1 MTQPPVPD
9 VLPGAGAHVVLLVDD
24 EPQACKWF
32 ARLYGDEFVVWTAES
47 VDQAL
52 QLLATS
58 AHAIAVVL
66 TDFRM
71 PGRDG
76 VALLRVLRSDF
87 PHVVR
92 LLASAYAD
100 KELAFSAVNQGQVEG
115 ILEKPLDDALTR
127 RTLRE
132 ALAQGAERARH
143 FDQLRQ
149 RADSLRETLGFL
161 AHEVATPLATVS
173 GYLSGMRDR
182 HQLAPQLEP
191 GIARLSE
198 RRPGEVMHMIDAAQR
213 RTEYAQSL
221 VSTFVQSARDAC
233 MGGTGVSLRARDLV
247 QAVQAEYPFEPE
259 EGAWFDGDV
268 EADFELPGRRDLL
281 YLVLCTLVKNAL
293 MAMRTAKPE
302 RPRLQVRLTRSAP
315 APGMAAT
322 PAIVVIDNGPG
333 IPEAVLSRLTREPV
347 TTRAETGGS
356 GMGLLFC
363 QRVMTSLGG
372 SVSVASELS
381 AGASV
386 TLHFLSMNPNQEP
399 A

>member
-1 MTQPPVPD
+1 M
-9 VLPGAGAHVVLLVDD
+9 PGVGAHVVLLVDD

-52 QLLATS
+52 HVLACS
-58 AHAIAVVL
+58 AHAVAVVL

-76 VALLRVLRSDF
+76 VALLRALRRDY

-100 KELAFSAVNQGQVEG
+100 KDVALSAVNQGQVEG

-132 ALAQGAERARH
+132 ALVLGAERARQA
-143 FDQLRQ
+143 DQRQ
-149 RADSLRETLGFL
+149 WRADSLRETLGFL

-173 GYLSGMRDR
+173 GYLSGMKDR
-182 HQLAPQLEP
+182 HLSVQQLEP
-191 GIARLSE
+191 GVARLSE
-198 RRPGEVMHMIDAAQR
+198 RRQGEVMHMIDAAQR

-221 VSTFVQSARDAC
+221 VSTFVQSARDTWV
-233 MGGTGVSLRARDLV
+233 GGSGASLRARDLV
-247 QAVQAEYPFEPE
+247 QAVQAEYPFDAE

-293 MAMRTAKPE
+293 IALRAV
-302 RPRLQVRLTRSAP
+302 RPAQPRIQVRLTRAAA
-315 APGMAAT
+315 APGMALA
-322 PAIVVIDNGPG
+322 PAIVVVDNGPG
-333 IPEAVLSRLTREPV
+333 IPASVLRRLTHEPV
-347 TTRAETGGS
+347 TTRAENGGS

>member
-1 MTQPPVPD
+1 MTQPLVPD

-47 VDQAL
+47 VDHAL

-58 AHAIAVVL
+58 AHAVAVVL

-76 VALLRVLRSDF
+76 VALLRVLRSDY

-115 ILEKPLDDALTR
+115 ILEKPLDDTLTR

-132 ALAQGAERARH
+132 ALIQGAERARH

>member
-1 MTQPPVPD
+1 MTQISVPE
-9 VLPGAGAHVVLLVDD
+9 VMPGVGAHVVLLVDD

-32 ARLYGDEFVVWTAES
+32 ARLYGDEFVVWTAAS

-52 QLLATS
+52 HLLACS
-58 AHAIAVVL
+58 AHAVAVVL

-76 VALLRVLRSDF
+76 VALLRALRSDY

-100 KELAFSAVNQGQVEG
+100 KDVALSAVNQGQVEG

-132 ALAQGAERARH
+132 ALVLGAERARQA
-143 FDQLRQ
+143 DQRQ
-149 RADSLRETLGFL
+149 WRADSLRETLGFL

-173 GYLSGMRDR
+173 GYLSGMKDR
-182 HQLAPQLEP
+182 HLSVLQLEP
-191 GIARLSE
+191 GVARLSE

-221 VSTFVQSARDAC
+221 VSTFVQSARDTLV
-233 MGGTGVSLRARDLV
+233 GGSGVSLRARDLV
-247 QAVQAEYPFEPE
+247 QAVQAEYPFDAE

-293 MAMRTAKPE
+293 IALRTVRPE
-302 RPRLQVRLTRSAP
+302 QPRIQVRLTRAAA
-315 APGMAAT
+315 APGMALA
-322 PAIVVIDNGPG
+322 PAIVVVDNGPG
-333 IPEAVLSRLTREPV
+333 IPASVLRRLTHEPV

>member
-1 MTQPPVPD
+1 M
-9 VLPGAGAHVVLLVDD
+9 PGVGAHVVLLVDD

-32 ARLYGDEFVVWTAES
+32 ARLYGDEFVVWTAQS

-52 QLLATS
+52 HVLASS
-58 AHAIAVVL
+58 AHAVAVVL

-76 VALLRVLRSDF
+76 VALLRALRSDY

-100 KELAFSAVNQGQVEG
+100 KDVALSAVNQGQVEG

-132 ALAQGAERARH
+132 ALVLGAERARQA
-143 FDQLRQ
+143 DQRQ
-149 RADSLRETLGFL
+149 WRADSLRETLGFL

-173 GYLSGMRDR
+173 GYLSGMKDR
-182 HQLAPQLEP
+182 HLSVLQLEP
-191 GIARLSE
+191 GVARLSE

-221 VSTFVQSARDAC
+221 VSTFVQSARDSWV
-233 MGGTGVSLRARDLV
+233 GGSGVSLRARDLV
-247 QAVQAEYPFEPE
+247 QAVQAEYPFDAE

-293 MAMRTAKPE
+293 IALRTVRPE
-302 RPRLQVRLTRSAP
+302 RPRIQVRLTRAAA
-315 APGMAAT
+315 APGMALA
-322 PAIVVIDNGPG
+322 PAIVVVDNGPG
-333 IPEAVLSRLTREPV
+333 IPASVLRRLTHEPV

-363 QRVMTSLGG
+363 QRVMMSLGG

>member
-1 MTQPPVPD
+1 MKPFFVPE
-9 VLPGAGAHVVLLVDD
+9 VMPGAGPHVVLMVDD

-52 QLLATS
+52 QLLTTGG
-58 AHAIAVVL
+58 HAVAVAL

-76 VALLRVLRSDF
+76 VALLRALRSDY

-100 KELAFSAVNQGQVEG
+100 KEVALAAVNQGQVEG

-132 ALAQGAERARH
+132 ALAQGVERARH
-143 FDQLRQ
+143 FAQVRQ

-173 GYLSGMRDR
+173 GYLSGMRER
-182 HQLAPQLEP
+182 HHLAPQVEP

-233 MGGTGVSLRARDLV
+233 VGGTGESLRARDLV
-247 QAVQAEYPFEPE
+247 QAVQAEYPFESE
-259 EGAWFDGDV
+259 EGDWFDGDV

-293 MAMRTAKPE
+293 IAMRTAKPE
-302 RPRLQVRLTRSAP
+302 RPRLQVKLTRAAA
-315 APGMAAT
+315 APGMALA

-333 IPEAVLSRLTREPV
+333 IPAAVLSRLTREPI
-347 TTRAETGGS
+347 TTRAESGGS

-363 QRVMTSLGG
+363 QRVMNSLGG

-386 TLHFLSMNPNQEP
+386 TLHFLSNHPNQEL

>member
-1 MTQPPVPD
+1 MTQLSVSE
-9 VLPGAGAHVVLLVDD
+9 VMPGVGAHVVLLVDD

-32 ARLYGDEFVVWTAES
+32 ARLYGDEFVVWTAEG

-52 QLLATS
+52 QLLAHS
-58 AHAIAVVL
+58 AHAVAVVL

-76 VALLRVLRSDF
+76 VALLQVLRNDY

-100 KELAFSAVNQGQVEG
+100 KDVALSAVNQGQVEG

-132 ALAQGAERARH
+132 ALVQGASRAR
-143 FDQLRQ
+143 QAAQKVQ

-173 GYLSGMRDR
+173 GYLAGMKDR
-182 HQLAPQLEP
+182 HHLALQLEP
-191 GIARLSE
+191 GIARFSE

-221 VSTFVQSARDAC
+221 VSTFVQSARDSWV
-233 MGGTGVSLRARDLV
+233 GGSGLSLRARDLV
-247 QAVQAEYPFEPE
+247 QAVQAEYPFDAE
-259 EGAWFDGDV
+259 EQHWFDGDV

-293 MAMRTAKPE
+293 IALRTARPE
-302 RPRLQVRLTRSAP
+302 QPRLQVRLTRAAA
-315 APGMAAT
+315 APGMALG
-322 PAIVVIDNGPG
+322 PAIVVVDNGPG
-333 IPEAVLSRLTREPV
+333 IPAAVLSRLTREPV

-363 QRVMTSLGG
+363 HRVMTSLGG

>member
-1 MTQPPVPD
+1 M
-9 VLPGAGAHVVLLVDD
+9 PGVGAHVVLLVDD

-32 ARLYGDEFVVWTAES
+32 ARLYGDEFVVWTAQS

-52 QLLATS
+52 HVLASS
-58 AHAIAVVL
+58 AHAVAVVL

-76 VALLRVLRSDF
+76 VALLRALRSDY

-100 KELAFSAVNQGQVEG
+100 KDVALSAVNQGQVEG

-132 ALAQGAERARH
+132 ALVLGAERARQA
-143 FDQLRQ
+143 DQRQ
-149 RADSLRETLGFL
+149 WRADSLRETLGFL

-173 GYLSGMRDR
+173 GYLSGMKDR
-182 HQLAPQLEP
+182 HLSVLQLEP
-191 GIARLSE
+191 GVARLSE

-221 VSTFVQSARDAC
+221 VSTFVQSARDSWV
-233 MGGTGVSLRARDLV
+233 GGSGVSLRARDLV
-247 QAVQAEYPFEPE
+247 QAVQAEYPFDAE

-293 MAMRTAKPE
+293 IALRTVRPE
-302 RPRLQVRLTRSAP
+302 RPRIQVRLTRAAA
-315 APGMAAT
+315 APGMALA
-322 PAIVVIDNGPG
+322 PAIVVVDNGPG
-333 IPEAVLSRLTREPV
+333 IPASVLRRLTHEPV

-363 QRVMTSLGG
+363 QRVMASLGG

>member
-1 MTQPPVPD
+1 MTPISVPE
-9 VLPGAGAHVVLLVDD
+9 VMPGVGAHVVLLVDD

-32 ARLYGDEFVVWTAES
+32 ARLYGDEFVVWTADS

-52 QLLATS
+52 QLLA
-58 AHAIAVVL
+58 AGGHAVAVVL

-76 VALLRVLRSDF
+76 VALLRALRSDY

-100 KELAFSAVNQGQVEG
+100 KEVALSAVNQGQVEG

-132 ALAQGAERARH
+132 ALVLGGERARQA
-143 FDQLRQ
+143 DQRQ
-149 RADSLRETLGFL
+149 WRADSLRETLGFL

-173 GYLSGMRDR
+173 GYLSGMKDR
-182 HQLAPQLEP
+182 HLSVPQLEP
-191 GIARLSE
+191 GIARMTE

-221 VSTFVQSARDAC
+221 VSTFVQSARDTWV
-233 MGGTGVSLRARDLV
+233 GGSGVSLRARDLV
-247 QAVQAEYPFEPE
+247 QAVQAEYPFDAE

-293 MAMRTAKPE
+293 IALHTARPE
-302 RPRLQVRLTRSAP
+302 QPRIQVRLTRAAA
-315 APGMAAT
+315 APGMALA
-322 PAIVVIDNGPG
+322 PAIVVVDNGPG
-333 IPEAVLSRLTREPV
+333 IPASVLRRLTHEPV

-363 QRVMTSLGG
+363 QRVMNSLGG

-386 TLHFLSMNPNQEP
+386 TLHFLSIHPNQEP